1 MIIATWNVNSIR
13 SRLQHLMQYLREDKP
28 DILLLQELK
37 CTEDQF
43 PFMEIEEL
51 GYNIAM
57 VGEKTYNG
65 VAILSKF
72 PINDITRGIPN
83 YTDEHARYIEAVI
96 NVPAPKMEGHEPSA
110 REAAR
115 HVSDVSC
122 DSGRT
127 YDIFRVVSVY
137 VVNGQTADSDKFAY
151 KLQFLDALISHL
163 KTLRSY
169 DEKIIIGGDYNIA
182 PTDADVAIPSA
193 WVGSV
198 LTHDE
203 VRKRWRTMTNLGMY
217 DAALLANDHT
227 FSWWDYRAG
236 AFEKEDGL
244 RIDHLLLSPQA
255 ADSMSGYRVE
265 KKLRGMEKP
274 SDHAPVVVTLND
286 TAQG

>member
-13 SRLQHLMQYLREDKP
+13 SRLQHLTQYLREDKP
-28 DILLLQELK
+28 DVLLLQELK

-57 VGEKTYNG
+57 HGEKTYNG

-72 PINDITRGIPN
+72 PIDDITRGIPN
-83 YTDEHARYIEAVI
+83 YTDEHARYIEAVTGPAD
-96 NVPAPKMEGHEPSA
+96 NV
-110 REAAR
+110 
-115 HVSDVSC
+115 V
-122 DSGRT
+122 
-127 YDIFRVVSVY
+127 RVVSVY

-151 KLQFLDALISHL
+151 KLQFLDALLAHV

-203 VRKRWRTMTNLGMY
+203 VRKRWRTMTNIGIY

-255 ADSMSGYRVE
+255 ADCMSGYRVE
-265 KKLRGMEKP
+265 KKLRGLEKP
-274 SDHAPVVVTLND
+274 SDHAPVVIVL
-286 TAQG
+286 